1 MLGRRNARFT
11 DELRPQREESN
22 LDTSRETGL
31 ASRLRDVREDLY
43 GEFGAQFLADALELP
58 LQTWLNYEA
67 GVVVPGH
74 VKLRVQVVTRVT
86 ARWPANGEGKK
97 YDRRVPSAF

>member
-1 MLGRRNARFT
+1 M
-11 DELRPQREESN
+11 
-22 LDTSRETGL
+22 DTCRKTGL
-31 ASRLRDVREDLY
+31 ASRLREVREDLY

-74 VKLRVQVVTRVT
+74 VILHVQVVTGVT
-86 ARWPANGEGKK
+86 AQWLLNGDGKK
-97 YDRRVPSAF
+97 YDRRVASAFNSTLPVEPWRESRF